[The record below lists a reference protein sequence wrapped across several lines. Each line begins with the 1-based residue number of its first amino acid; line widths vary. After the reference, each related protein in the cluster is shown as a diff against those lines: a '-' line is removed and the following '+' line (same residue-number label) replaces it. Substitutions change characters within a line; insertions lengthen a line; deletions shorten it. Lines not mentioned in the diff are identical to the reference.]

1 MILTFTQMEKAVQ
14 YIYSKVNWDG
24 AVKEWPLPVKSMWD
38 DANVI
43 TKFKSIL
50 VHSGRYFPKGFF
62 PECQLPKCENCQAA
76 TSQIKVR
83 LGPLSRCRRQW

>member
-14 YIYSKVNWDG
+14 YIYNKVNWDG
-24 AVKEWPLPVKSMWD
+24 KVNEWPLPVKSMWD

-50 VHSGRYFPKGFF
+50 VHSVRYFPKGFSPSVNF
-62 PECQLPKCENCQAA
+62 PNMKVAKQQLPKL
-76 TSQIKVR
+76 R
-83 LGPLSRCRRQW
+83 LG